1 MALSEKKE
9 TQIIFRLSFAS
20 LYVPIQMHR
29 PTETGIHKTEITRLN
44 FRSKKIFTNINSNG
58 STIPIVGSLYNIFS
72 LVFGIN
78 LIVVGLVAFISGIVS
93 LVQRAESVK
102 KLTSIA
108 YIIAGVAAVYLGV
121 ILSRSAYHM

>member
-9 TQIIFRLSFAS
+9 TQIIFLLSFAS
-20 LYVPIQMHR
+20 LYLPIQMHR
-29 PTETGIHKTEITRLN
+29 PTETDIQKTEITRLN
-44 FRSKKIFTNINSNG
+44 FRSKKIFNNINSNG
-58 STIPIVGSLYNIFS
+58 STIPIVGNLYNIFS

-108 YIIAGVAAVYLGV
+108 YIIAGVAAVYFGV
-121 ILSRSAYHM
+121 ILSRSAYNM